1 MMRQLTGLDAT
12 FTYIEDDHQPQHIG
26 SLGIYDPSTAPG
38 NIAATYE
45 DIIASIKKRAYLA
58 PLMRQRLH
66 EVPFN
71 MDHPYWLRVADFNA
85 EDHIYQHT
93 LPDPGNWQALCEL
106 VSRLHEGMLDRSRPL
121 WEIHLVEGLD
131 AVEGLPDGA
140 IGVYT
145 KIHHAALDGV
155 AGVQL
160 AMATHDFT
168 PEGDEKPEPGLWQ
181 VDPEPVNWELL
192 AKAQLKNSLQPF
204 QYMDF
209 LAQSAPHFADAMLGM
224 ASGKFP
230 APQLAPRTRFNGS
243 VSRQR
248 VYDGILTTLDELR
261 AIKSSVPGA
270 TINDVVLSICGGALR
285 KYLSNLNELPDQP
298 LLAMAPVNVRT
309 KDETDTAGNQISE
322 MTIGL
327 GTHEDDALKRLKVIA
342 AETAKAKE
350 LVTIIGPKTLTEYSQ
365 FMPGAF
371 TAAATRLSSQFGMA
385 EMIPPVFNCVV
396 TNVPG
401 APVPLYSLG
410 SKLVQTWGLGPL
422 TDACGLFHSVS
433 SYCDDITISACSCPK
448 MMPEPSV
455 YMQGMQETL
464 DELKSATVSSKPRQS
479 RARKGPA
486 KAASKSVRSRKR
498 KVQQQ
503 ATP

>member
-1 MMRQLTGLDAT
+1 MRQLTGLDAA

-26 SLGIYDPSTAPG
+26 SMGIYDPSTAPG
-38 NIAATYE
+38 NIAATHE
-45 DIIASIKKRAYLA
+45 EIVASIKERAYLA

-85 EDHIYQHT
+85 EEHILQHT
-93 LPDPGNWQALCEL
+93 LPDPGNWKSLCEL

-121 WEIHLVEGLD
+121 WELHLIEGLD
-131 AVEGLPDGA
+131 AVEGFPDGA
-140 IGVYT
+140 VAVYS

-155 AGVQL
+155 AAVQL
-160 AMATHDFT
+160 AMATHDLT
-168 PEGDEKPEPGLWQ
+168 PEGDEKPEPGLWK

-204 QYMDF
+204 QYLDF
-209 LAQSAPHFADAMLGM
+209 LGQSAPHFADAMLGM
-224 ASGKFP
+224 ATGKLP
-230 APQLAPRTRFNGS
+230 RPQLAPRTRFNAR
-243 VSRQR
+243 VSRHR

-261 AIKSSVPGA
+261 AIKSNVPGA

-285 KYLSNLNELPDQP
+285 KYLSSMDELPDQP
-298 LLAMAPVNVRT
+298 LLAMAPINVRT
-309 KDETDTAGNQISE
+309 KEEDDTAGNQISE
-322 MTIGL
+322 MTISL
-327 GTHEDDALKRLKVIA
+327 GTDEDDAKKRLKAIA
-342 AETAKAKE
+342 AETVKAKE
-350 LVTIIGPKTLTEYSQ
+350 LVSTIGPRTLTEFSQ

-385 EMIPPVFNCVV
+385 ELIPPVFNCVV

-410 SKLVQTWGLGPL
+410 SKLIQTWGLGPL

-433 SYCDDITISACSCPK
+433 SYCGDITITASCCPK

-455 YMQGMQETL
+455 YMEGMQETL
-464 DELKSATVSSKPRQS
+464 DELKSATVSHKPR
-479 RARKGPA
+479 RTKARKEPA
-486 KAASKSVRSRKR
+486 KVGSKSARSGKG
-498 KVQQQ
+498 KAQEQ
-503 ATP
+503 ASP